1 MSAQLPAC
9 QLLERYYGQ
18 AARLC
23 PIAPAEETWLLTHS
37 IAMVSD
43 NVALRQQ
50 WQEGVY
56 SEMSD
61 QG

>member
-23 PIAPAEETWLLTHS
+23 PVAPRKIH
-37 IAMVSD
+37 
-43 NVALRQQ
+43 
-50 WQEGVY
+50 GC
-56 SEMSD
+56 
-61 QG
+61 